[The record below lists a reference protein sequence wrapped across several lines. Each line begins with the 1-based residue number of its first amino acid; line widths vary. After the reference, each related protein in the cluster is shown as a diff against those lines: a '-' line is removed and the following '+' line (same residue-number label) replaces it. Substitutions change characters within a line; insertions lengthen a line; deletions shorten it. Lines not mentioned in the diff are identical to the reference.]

1 MPPPL
6 AKAIGLEI
14 KRCMLAKARESASG
28 TVGAAGVQVGAR
40 GPFLRLRGRAQMPTQ
55 AGNVGNPWEQGA
67 VSLCS
72 RRAAAR
78 LTWRAINIDTWLLT

>member
-28 TVGAAGVQVGAR
+28 TVGAAGVH
-40 GPFLRLRGRAQMPTQ
+40 LAQ
-55 AGNVGNPWEQGA
+55 G
-67 VSLCS
+67 LCS
-72 RRAAAR
+72 GLPRGLAQTLARAAGES
-78 LTWRAINIDTWLLT
+78 LGSTWQQSH